1 MPDEIVALV
10 AVTFLFGGGTLF
22 LLAIS
27 PVGKALAARILGRQ
41 SPVID
46 EDELLKEMKEL
57 RREVDSLSTGGDP
70 AALEDL
76 RRDIDQLA
84 ERMDFAE
91 RLLAQQRSSPR
102 LGGGS

>member
-1 MPDEIVALV
+1 MEDLVPLV

-27 PVGKALAARILGRQ
+27 PVGRALAARILGRR
-41 SPVID
+41 SAVID

-57 RREVDSLSTGGDP
+57 RREVDGLSGGGDP

-76 RRDIDQLA
+76 RRNVEQLA
-84 ERMDFAE
+84 ERLDFAE